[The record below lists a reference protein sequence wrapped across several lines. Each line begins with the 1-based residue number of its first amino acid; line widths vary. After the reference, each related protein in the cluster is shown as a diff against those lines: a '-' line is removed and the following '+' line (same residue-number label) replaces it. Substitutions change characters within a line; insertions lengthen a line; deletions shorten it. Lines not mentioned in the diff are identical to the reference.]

1 MREIVGKALVD
12 FACLIDSE
20 YLQMCRQQY
29 AKQVSFPRLKYYEN
43 INKYLIKKL
52 SIRDYQL
59 SGSI

>member
-20 YLQMCRQQY
+20 YLQMCVQQY

-43 INKYLIKKL
+43 INKCLLTNLALK
-52 SIRDYQL
+52 RR
-59 SGSI
+59 GFC